1 MRRNLM
7 FNRECSTKVE
17 HFYYLPNQRAFYAN
31 LELLGIVMKGEYFSD
46 RADLDRLY
54 EKLSSIREE

>member
-1 MRRNLM
+1 ML
-7 FNRECSTKVE
+7 NRECSTKVE
-17 HFYYLPNQRAFYAN
+17 HFFYLPDQRPFYAT
-31 LELLGIVMKGEYFSD
+31 LELLGIVMNGKYFSD

>member
-1 MRRNLM
+1 M
-7 FNRECSTKVE
+7 FNRDAQQRLSI
-17 HFYYLPNQRAFYAN
+17 FFYLPDQRPFYAT
-31 LELLGIVMKGEYFSD
+31 LELLGIVMNGKYFSD